1 MLYKFPPNPTK
12 LIKKAE
18 VLKQISWEKAGT
30 IYKNQQDL
38 LTLQLTKNESMIKS
52 NLESISEYNQQHF
65 ENFSFQEF
73 WLLAS
78 LSYIENMK

>member
-30 IYKNQQDL
+30 IYKNQQDF

-52 NLESISEYNQQHF
+52 ILESISEYNQQHF
-65 ENFSFQEF
+65 ENF
-73 WLLAS
+73 
-78 LSYIENMK
+78 